1 MNVKPMVKQPDKTRK
16 SILEAA
22 FWEIYRNGFQTAS
35 IDRILDGT
43 GLTKGALY
51 YHFPNKLELGYA
63 VVDEVIRPWLLDT
76 WLQALDNT
84 DDPVDGIRQAVVGG
98 IECHPEEMMLGG
110 CPLFNLTQEMSNVDE
125 GFRSRLEGVLNDW
138 RNGIAG
144 HLANGQA
151 RGLVRTDLDPEA
163 TAAFLVASF
172 EGIAGT
178 AKGLKDREFA
188 EKLLQTFLT
197 LVETLRPVPQPGQMA

>member
-1 MNVKPMVKQPDKTRK
+1 MVKQPDKTRQ

-63 VVDEVIRPWLLDT
+63 VVDEVIRSWLT
-76 WLQALDNT
+76 RVWLQVLDST
-84 DDPVDGIRQAVVGG
+84 DNPVDGIKAAVVSAG
-98 IECHPEEMMLGG
+98 ENTPEEMALGG
-110 CPLFNLTQEMSNVDE
+110 CPLFNLTHEMSNLDE
-125 GFRSRLEGVLNDW
+125 GFRIRLERVLDEW
-138 RNGIAG
+138 RNGIAR
-144 HLANGQA
+144 HLAAGQT
-151 RGLVRTDLDPEA
+151 RGQVRTDLDPEA

-178 AKGLKDREFA
+178 AKGLKDKEFA
-188 EKLLQTFLT
+188 EKLMHTFLT
-197 LVETLRPVPQPGQMA
+197 LVETLRPVPQPEAVVGAS